1 MVTNDARC
9 TLKIESRIAMPKTAF
24 NKKKNLFASK
34 LDLNLR
40 KKLVNYYILSIDYMV
55 LKIGHIGEWI

>member
-1 MVTNDARC
+1 
-9 TLKIESRIAMPKTAF
+9 MPKASF

-40 KKLVNYYILSIDYMV
+40 KKLVNYYILSIDYMIIWC
-55 LKIGHIGEWI
+55 LKLDTSDSGFEIPGKF

>member
-1 MVTNDARC
+1 
-9 TLKIESRIAMPKTAF
+9 MPKTSF
-24 NKKKNLFASK
+24 NKKKNLFAGK

-55 LKIGHIGEWI
+55 LEIGHI

>member
-1 MVTNDARC
+1 
-9 TLKIESRIAMPKTAF
+9 MPKAAF
-24 NKKKNLFASK
+24 NKQKNLFASK